1 MTSKTGSKKSESKK
15 TGAERKFRVV
25 GTRPIRHDG
34 WDKVLGRAVFG
45 ADIKLPGLVHGAVL
59 RSPYA
64 HARIVK
70 IDLSKAEAAPG
81 VLAVMTGADMPIAAS
96 KVLDLGEEVTN
107 AVFASDRVMA
117 RTKAVYKGHPVA
129 AVAAVDHNV
138 ALEALRL
145 IEVSY
150 EVLPHVVT
158 IEQAMAPG
166 APLVHDDLVGSDIG
180 ERVEHT
186 NVADHI
192 RYEVGDPEAA
202 FAEAATIVE
211 LECRVSRAHQGYI
224 EPQNAT
230 ALWHQD
236 GKLTV
241 WTSTQGSFSQRN
253 SLSSVLMMPASSI
266 KVVPMEIGGGF
277 GGKIGIYLEPLAAIL
292 SRKCGH
298 PVKLVMERRDVF
310 DATGPGPGGI
320 IRVKMGVDAHG
331 VITAAT
337 ADIRYGAGAY
347 PGASI
352 NPAAVCVFACYRVPN
367 ARIDAYDVVIN
378 LSKTAAYRAPGS
390 PQASFATETVVDEI
404 CRRIGMDPAE
414 FRLLNATRGG
424 DRRTDGP
431 TFPRIGNVET
441 VEAIRGSAHY
451 RAKLGRASSPTKKRG
466 RGMASGYWQGIGNKS
481 TVTINVNNDGVV
493 SLIEGSADIGGTR
506 TSIAMQAAEILG
518 IAAEDVHPAVVDT
531 DSIGYTDL
539 TAGSR
544 TTYATGAAAIQAA
557 EQVVEEMKKRAALV
571 WETDEAN
578 VRFADGIFTNGAAK
592 NQHLTF
598 KELCG
603 KLDTTGGHVSTTGVV
618 NIRGSGGGSFATHLV
633 DVEVDT
639 DTGKVEILRYTAAQ
653 DAGKAVHPAYV
664 EGQMEGGAVQ
674 GIGWALNEE
683 YVVGDDGVMQNATF
697 LDYRMP
703 TSLDVPMID
712 TIIVEVPNERHP
724 FGVRGIGET
733 CIVPPMPAISN
744 ALRDAL
750 GVRLTELPMK
760 PGRIMAALQ
769 AQAGP

>member
-1 MTSKTGSKKSESKK
+1 MTTKPKQTEPK
-15 TGAERKFRVV
+15 RKFRVV

-34 WDKVLGRAVFG
+34 WDKVLGRALYG
-45 ADIKLPGLVHGAVL
+45 ADVKLPGLVHGAVL
-59 RSPYA
+59 RSPHA

-70 IDLSKAEAAPG
+70 IDTAKAEQMPG
-81 VLAVMTGADMPIAAS
+81 VLAVMTGGDMPVAAS

-107 AVFASDRVMA
+107 AIFASDRVMA
-117 RTKAVYKGHPVA
+117 RGKAVFNGHPVA
-129 AVAAVDHNV
+129 AVAAVDHNT
-138 ALEALRL
+138 ALEALSL
-145 IEVSY
+145 IEVTY
-150 EVLPHVVT
+150 EVLRPVVT
-158 IEQAMAPG
+158 VEAAMAPG
-166 APLVHDDLVGSDIG
+166 APMVHEGLVGNDVG

-186 NVADHI
+186 NVAEHI
-192 RYEVGDPEAA
+192 RYEVGDPEAG

-211 LECRVSRAHQGYI
+211 HECRVSRAHQGYI

-241 WTSTQGSFSQRN
+241 WTSTQGTFSQRN
-253 SLSSVLMMPASSI
+253 SLASVLMMPASSI

-292 SRKCGH
+292 SRKCGR
-298 PVKLVMERRDVF
+298 PVKLVMERRAVF

-320 IRVKMGVDAHG
+320 IRVKMGVDDKG

-352 NPAAVCVFACYRVPN
+352 NPASVCVFACYRVPN

-378 LSKTAAYRAPGS
+378 MSKTAAYRAPGS

-414 FRLLNATRGG
+414 FRLLNATKEG

-431 TFPRIGNVET
+431 VFPRIGNVEV
-441 VEAIRGSAHY
+441 VEAIKGSAHY
-451 RAKLGRASSPTKKRG
+451 RSKLGRASSPTKKRG

-481 TVTINVNNDGVV
+481 TVTISVNNDGVV
-493 SLIEGSADIGGTR
+493 SLIEGSVDIGGSR
-506 TSIAMQAAEILG
+506 ASIAMQAAEVLG
-518 IAAEDVHPAVVDT
+518 IAAHDVHPAVVDT

-557 EQVVEEMKKRAALV
+557 EQVIEEMTKRAALV
-571 WETDEAN
+571 WETDAAN
-578 VRFADGIFTNGAAK
+578 VRFDDGVFSNAAAK
-592 NQHLTF
+592 EQRLTF

-603 KLDTTGGHVSTTGVV
+603 KLDTTGGQISTTGVV

-639 DTGKVEILRYTAAQ
+639 ETGKVEILRYTAAQ

-703 TSLDVPMID
+703 TALDVPMIE

-733 CIVPPMPAISN
+733 GIVPPMPAISN

-760 PGRIMAALQ
+760 PGRVMAALK
-769 AQAGP
+769 AQAAS